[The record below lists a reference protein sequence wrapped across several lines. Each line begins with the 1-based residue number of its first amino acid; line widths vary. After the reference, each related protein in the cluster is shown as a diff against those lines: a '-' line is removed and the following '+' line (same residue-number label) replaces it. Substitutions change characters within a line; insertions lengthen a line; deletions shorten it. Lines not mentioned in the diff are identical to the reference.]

1 MMLNKRLIAAV
12 GESKKYIAANV
23 VLQWLA
29 LVANIAMM
37 GAIAALLQGL
47 YAGEGTEQYIDPHRC
62 GGSCCAGGALWVQ
75 RCQCPYELSFLQ
87 NGQADPAGEDLSKA
101 FAAGCFV

>member
-47 YAGEGTEQYIDPHRC
+47 YAGEI
-62 GGSCCAGGALWVQ
+62 
-75 RCQCPYELSFLQ
+75 
-87 NGQADPAGEDLSKA
+87 
-101 FAAGCFV
+101 

>member
-47 YAGEGTEQYIDPHRC
+47 YAGE
-62 GGSCCAGGALWVQ
+62 
-75 RCQCPYELSFLQ
+75 
-87 NGQADPAGEDLSKA
+87 DLSSTLLRWRCA
-101 FAAGCFV
+101 MGAALPVPV

>member
-37 GAIAALLQGL
+37 GAPWERAKSTSLQ
-47 YAGEGTEQYIDPHRC
+47 T
-62 GGSCCAGGALWVQ
+62 
-75 RCQCPYELSFLQ
+75 
-87 NGQADPAGEDLSKA
+87 
-101 FAAGCFV
+101 

>member
-47 YAGEGTEQYIDPHRC
+47 YAGEDLEQCIHSAPLWWQLLRWRC
-62 GGSCCAGGALWVQ
+62 AMGAALPV
-75 RCQCPYELSFLQ
+75 P
-87 NGQADPAGEDLSKA
+87 
-101 FAAGCFV
+101 V